1 MSLRVCFCWKSYIHT
16 HHHKTSLFQTSLFP
30 TTPGY
35 FSHLEARSGTK
46 GIKKVCVWCAPK
58 FPCLDSSKHPDKCK
72 RCFADKRRCCFHQ
85 VSQQGRQNVVSTA
98 PRQYLGKY
106 EWNER
111 KKNRALSANPARPAN
126 SNKRHKVAQKLS
138 EKSSKLSSKKP
149 DPVPQE
155 TDDSDTLSS
164 DDLEYSVADLGH
176 GESTVA
182 STSRSGRRCVPT
194 AFYHQVKWKESDDD
208 NRSDK
213 KADISKRS
221 KKRKNDAMTSEGK

>member
-1 MSLRVCFCWKSYIHT
+1 M
-16 HHHKTSLFQTSLFP
+16 
-30 TTPGY
+30 
-35 FSHLEARSGTK
+35 
-46 GIKKVCVWCAPK
+46 
-58 FPCLDSSKHPDKCK
+58 
-72 RCFADKRRCCFHQ
+72 
-85 VSQQGRQNVVSTA
+85 
-98 PRQYLGKY
+98 
-106 EWNER
+106 
-111 KKNRALSANPARPAN
+111 
-126 SNKRHKVAQKLS
+126 
-138 EKSSKLSSKKP
+138 SSKKP

-182 STSRSGRRCVPT
+182 STSRSGRRCVAT

-221 KKRKNDAMTSEGK
+221 KKRKKDAMTSDGK